1 MKKQLFFAFL
11 MLVGTTFAQSVSD
24 YSFEQETAAI
34 YMNITGGTQA
44 LAASS
49 DDGEASNIPIGFD
62 FKYLG
67 TTYSTVTIGVN
78 GAISFTEN
86 DIHYSND
93 LTSTDSSEINMIAPL
108 WDDLFLRTA
117 DNGEVVYKTFG
128 TAPFRKFA
136 VEWKNASWRNA
147 GSTVTFKLI
156 LHESINSIEF
166 YYGSNN
172 STETRSAS
180 IGFNDANGNFVSVT
194 PGNPATVSTTTAVN
208 NISTAEYPALKVY
221 RFTPPTV
228 NDFTSNAIDLPL
240 TENCLEITAN
250 NVGATATPAYTP
262 DCGSYNGGDFWYRFT
277 APPYGAIKIKRLID
291 GPWGAFS
298 YSVHKESEGYNT
310 TNFQCDYITES
321 HVNENYF
328 VYNLEP
334 GESYMLRVW
343 EWGNN
348 DFGTITFCVAAAN
361 NDWNSNAFELEVQP
375 ENATSYIET
384 FANNVGATASPNPP
398 TIYNFN
404 GGDVWFKFTA
414 PANGQLAVVHSDT
427 AGDWSSFAFAIY
439 DNYSQA
445 PDADGIIYITG
456 YSAPYDPV
464 IINGLTAGTTY
475 YLRAWDYGNDNF
487 GVSPFYLRED
497 TTVGINNH
505 ESLSFKYYPNPTTDF
520 INVSDDNNIHE
531 ISIVNLMGQE
541 VKKSTPES
549 REVSLNIADLKQ
561 GIYLMKVKV
570 GDKTSIVKII
580 KK

>member
-24 YSFEQETAAI
+24 YFFEQETLPI

-44 LAASS
+44 LSNT
-49 DDGEASNIPIGFD
+49 DDGEAPNIPIGFD

-67 TTYSTVTIGVN
+67 TTYNTVTIGAN
-78 GAISFTEN
+78 GAISFTAS
-86 DIHYSND
+86 DVSFTND
-93 LTSTDSSEINMIAPL
+93 LTSTASNRVNIVAPL

-117 DNGEVVYKTFG
+117 DNGEVVYKTYG

-147 GSTVTFKLI
+147 GSTVTFQLI

-166 YYGSNN
+166 LYGSNN

-180 IGFNDANGNFVSVT
+180 IGFNDAAGNFVSVT

-228 NDFTSNAIDLPL
+228 NDYTYNAIDIPL
-240 TENCLEITAN
+240 TESCLEITAN
-250 NVGATATPAYTP
+250 NVGATATGSAYTP
-262 DCGSYNGGDFWYRFT
+262 DCGDYSGGDFWYRFT
-277 APPYGAIKIKRLID
+277 APPYGAIKIKRLTV
-291 GPWGAFS
+291 GGFGFLS
-298 YSVHKESEGYNT
+298 YGIHKESDGYNT
-310 TNFQCDYITES
+310 SNYTCGYIRDSEL
-321 HVNENYF
+321 NQDFY

-343 EWGNN
+343 EYRNN
-348 DFGTITFCVAAAN
+348 DFGTVTFCVSAAN
-361 NDWNSNAFELEVQP
+361 NDFNSNAFDLEVQP
-375 ENATSYIET
+375 ENAASYVET
-384 FANNVGATASPNPP
+384 FANNVGATESPNPP
-398 TIYNFN
+398 TVYNFN

-439 DNYSQA
+439 DNYNQA

-456 YSAPYDPV
+456 YSAPYTPV

-497 TTVGINNH
+497 TTVGINDH
-505 ESLSFKYYPNPTTDF
+505 ESLSFKYYPNPATDF
-520 INVSDDNNIHE
+520 INVTDNSNIHE

-541 VKKSTPES
+541 VKKATPES
-549 REVSLNIADLKQ
+549 REVSLNIANLKQ
-561 GIYLMKVKV
+561 GIYLMKVRV